1 MDFLID
7 ELSAVARTHNC
18 VKKLYNT
25 KASVMLEKHLEAST
39 MCILGKDKLKELID
53 NYKCVYPYDYNL
65 LDGDSYVL
73 TVKEET
79 TLNYME
85 HKNLITYEIIFA
97 PPNYVAHL
105 TAKSKYGRMGLSFLN
120 AAKVHS
126 GFVGRLALE
135 LVNLS
140 NDRRPITIKH
150 GDPFMHIEFV
160 TREGQPSPYMG
171 EYQFQY
177 LTDEE
182 MQMYIPILKKVF
194 PNYDELAKTWLKN
207 RRLPP

>member
-1 MDFLID
+1 MG
-7 ELSAVARTHNC
+7 
-18 VKKLYNT
+18 
-25 KASVMLEKHLEAST
+25 
-39 MCILGKDKLKELID
+39 ILGRNKLKELID
-53 NYKCVYPYDYNL
+53 NYRCIYPYDYNL
-65 LDGDSYVL
+65 LDGDGYIL

-79 TLNYME
+79 TLHYLE
-85 HKNLITYEIIFA
+85 HKNLISYEVVFT
-97 PPNYVAHL
+97 PPNYVSHL

-126 GFVGRLALE
+126 GFIGRLALE

-140 NDRRPITIKH
+140 NDRRPITIKR

-160 TREGQPSPYMG
+160 TRDGEPAPYMG

-182 MQMYIPILKKVF
+182 IQMYVPILKKILS
-194 PNYDELAKTWLKN
+194 NYDELAKIWFKN
-207 RRLPP
+207 RRLQP

>member
-1 MDFLID
+1 MG
-7 ELSAVARTHNC
+7 V
-18 VKKLYNT
+18 
-25 KASVMLEKHLEAST
+25 
-39 MCILGKDKLKELID
+39 LGKDKLKELIEK
-53 NYKCVYPYDYNL
+53 YKCIYPSDYNL

-79 TLNYME
+79 TLNYLE
-85 HKNLITYEIIFA
+85 HKNLISYEIVFT

-126 GFVGRLALE
+126 GFIGRLALE
-135 LVNLS
+135 LVNLG
-140 NDRRPITIKH
+140 NDRVPITIKR

-160 TREGQPSPYMG
+160 TREGEPSPYMG
-171 EYQFQY
+171 KYQFQY

-182 MQMYIPILKKVF
+182 LGMYIPILKKIF
-194 PNYDELAKTWLKN
+194 PNYDDLAKKWFGNK
-207 RRLPP
+207 RLPP

>member
-1 MDFLID
+1 MG
-7 ELSAVARTHNC
+7 V
-18 VKKLYNT
+18 
-25 KASVMLEKHLEAST
+25 
-39 MCILGKDKLKELID
+39 LGKDKLKELIEK
-53 NYKCVYPYDYNL
+53 YKCIYPYDYNL

-79 TLNYME
+79 TLHYLE
-85 HKNLITYEIIFA
+85 HKNLISYEIVFT

-140 NDRRPITIKH
+140 NNRVPITIKR

-160 TREGQPSPYMG
+160 TREGESSPYMG
-171 EYQFQY
+171 KYQFQY

-182 MQMYIPILKKVF
+182 VSMYVPILKKFF
-194 PNYDELAKTWLKN
+194 PNYDELAKIWFRNK
-207 RRLPP
+207 RLPP